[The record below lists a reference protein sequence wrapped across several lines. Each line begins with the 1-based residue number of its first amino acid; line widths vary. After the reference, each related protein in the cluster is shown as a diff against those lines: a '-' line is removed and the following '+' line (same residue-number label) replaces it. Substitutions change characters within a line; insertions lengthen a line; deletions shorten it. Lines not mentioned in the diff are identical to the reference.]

1 MVVDHDLHKYLIQV
15 KLIFGLGLIGMFL
28 LMKMAF
34 DYQHIQIGIGYVALM
49 VGIGNVIWAIYDYAT
64 IKD

>member
-1 MVVDHDLHKYLIQV
+1 MVDQDLRKCLIQV

-28 LMKMAF
+28 LMKMTF
-34 DYQHIQIGIGYVALM
+34 DSQHIQIGTGYIVLM

-64 IKD
+64 VKN